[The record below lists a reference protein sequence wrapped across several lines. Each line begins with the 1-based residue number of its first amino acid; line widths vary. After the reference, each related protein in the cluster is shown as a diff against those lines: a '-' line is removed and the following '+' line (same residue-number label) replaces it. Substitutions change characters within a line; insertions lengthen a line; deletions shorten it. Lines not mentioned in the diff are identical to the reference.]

1 MTRPVSCVF
10 ADSLADLPV
19 DAVVFDL
26 DGTLVDTA
34 PDITSA
40 VNRLLATHGLP
51 PQTVRFVEGFIGE
64 GSFGLIDKLYK
75 ALGLSF
81 GTARVSADVESYLE
95 TYKRHPVEKATLYAD
110 ALAAIPA
117 LHAAGI
123 KLGVCTNKAQQLA
136 QAVLDHF
143 GLARYITAVVGG
155 DMLSQ
160 RKPHPRHL
168 LATLEQMGVRAE
180 HTLYVGD
187 TRIDAECAA
196 GAQVR
201 CLIVN
206 WGTGP
211 SVPVAEDAR
220 LDSFA
225 QLVTRCAALN
235 ASRMPGA

>member
-1 MTRPVSCVF
+1 MTRPVSCVL
-10 ADSLADLPV
+10 ADSLADLRV

-81 GTARVSADVESYLE
+81 DAARVSADVESYLE
-95 TYKRHPVEKATLYAD
+95 TYKRHPIEKATLYAD
-110 ALAAIPA
+110 ARAAIPA

-123 KLGVCTNKAQQLA
+123 KLGVCTNKVQQLA
-136 QAVLDHF
+136 QAVLEHF
-143 GLARYITAVVGG
+143 DLARYITAVVGG

-168 LATLEQMGVRAE
+168 LATLEHMDARPE

-211 SVPVAEDAR
+211 GVPVAEDAR

-225 QLVTRCAALN
+225 ELVTRCAALN
-235 ASRMPGA
+235 ASRVPRA

>member
-1 MTRPVSCVF
+1 MTRPVSCVLD
-10 ADSLADLPV
+10 DSLADLPV

-34 PDITSA
+34 PDITNA

-75 ALGLSF
+75 ALGLNF
-81 GTARVSADVESYLE
+81 DAARVSADVESYLDI
-95 TYKRHPVEKATLYAD
+95 YKRHPVEKATLYAD

-117 LHAAGI
+117 LYAAGI

-136 QAVLDHF
+136 EAVLDHF
-143 GLARYITAVVGG
+143 GLARYIAAVVGG

-168 LATLEQMGVRAE
+168 LATLEQMGVKPGHA
-180 HTLYVGD
+180 LYVGD
-187 TRIDAECAA
+187 TRIDAQCAA
-196 GAQVR
+196 GANVR

-211 SVPVAEDAR
+211 GVPVADDAR

-225 QLVTRCAALN
+225 ELVTRCAALN
-235 ASRMPGA
+235 ASRVPGA

>member
-1 MTRPVSCVF
+1 MTRTARV
-10 ADSLADLPV
+10 LAESPLDLPV

-34 PDITSA
+34 PDIANA

-51 PQTVRFVEGFIGE
+51 PQTVEFVEGFIGE

-75 ALGLSF
+75 AIGLELEH
-81 GTARVSADVESYLE
+81 ARVSADVEKYLE
-95 TYKRHPVEKATLYAD
+95 IYKRHPVEKATIYAD

-117 LHAAGI
+117 LYAAGV

-136 QAVLDHF
+136 QAVLEHF
-143 GLARYITAVVGG
+143 GIAPYISAVVGG

-168 LATLEQMGVRAE
+168 LATLEQMDAAPE
-180 HTLYVGD
+180 HTLYIGD

-196 GAQVR
+196 RAHVR
-201 CLIVN
+201 CLVVN

-220 LDSFA
+220 LNSFA
-225 QLVTRCAALN
+225 ELVTRCATLN

>member
-1 MTRPVSCVF
+1 MTRTARV
-10 ADSLADLPV
+10 LAESPLDLPV

-34 PDITSA
+34 PDIANA

-51 PQTVRFVEGFIGE
+51 PQTVEFVESFIGE

-75 ALGLSF
+75 AIGLELDQ
-81 GTARVSADVESYLE
+81 ARVSADVEKYLE
-95 TYKRHPVEKATLYAD
+95 IYKRNPVEKATIYAD

-117 LHAAGI
+117 LYAAGV
-123 KLGVCTNKAQQLA
+123 KLGVCTNKAQLLA
-136 QAVLDHF
+136 QAVLEHF
-143 GLARYITAVVGG
+143 GIAPYISAVVGG

-168 LATLEQMGVRAE
+168 LATLEQMDAAPE
-180 HTLYVGD
+180 HTLYIGD

-196 GAQVR
+196 RAHVR
-201 CLIVN
+201 CLVVN

-220 LDSFA
+220 LNSFA
-225 QLVTRCAALN
+225 ELVTRCATLN

>member
-1 MTRPVSCVF
+1 MTRLARSALAESP
-10 ADSLADLPV
+10 ADRPV

-34 PDITSA
+34 PDIANA

-51 PQTVRFVEGFIGE
+51 PQTVSFVEGFIGE
-64 GSFGLIDKLYK
+64 GSFGLVDKLYK
-75 ALGLSF
+75 ALGL
-81 GTARVSADVESYLE
+81 TLDEARVSADVEAYLE
-95 TYKRHPVEKATLYAD
+95 IYKRHPVEKATIYAD
-110 ALAAIPA
+110 AIAAIPA
-117 LHAAGI
+117 LYAAGI

-136 QAVLDHF
+136 HAVLEHF
-143 GLARYITAVVGG
+143 GIAPYISAVVGG

-168 LATLEQMGVRAE
+168 LATLEQMDAVPE
-180 HTLYVGD
+180 HTLYIGD

-196 GAQVR
+196 RAHVR

-211 SVPVAEDAR
+211 GVPVAEDAR
-220 LDSFA
+220 LNSFA
-225 QLVTRCAALN
+225 ELVTRCAALN
-235 ASRMPGA
+235 ASRIPGA